1 MQRDGFACGEADIC
15 TVVRLISA
23 QALRQLQAEQPGQLG
38 QRHLSSHGLVDVAHI
53 MAHGASGGG
62 KGGTGGR
69 GGSDGGDGGK
79 NGGAGGGEH
88 ASQPPQMSQLHL
100 LVHGLVD
107 LSQKSVHGG
116 GGGGGAR
123 GDSMYNRLANAR
135 TSMSN
140 DNVVARHS
148 RAMRKSLGV

>member
-1 MQRDGFACGEADIC
+1 MAGCTPQTNSGARDGRPVVVALGALGIEALTTC
-15 TVVRLISA
+15 
-23 QALRQLQAEQPGQLG
+23 GQLG

-69 GGSDGGDGGK
+69 GGSEGGDGGK

-88 ASQPPQMSQLHL
+88 ASQPPQMPQLHL

-135 TSMSN
+135 TQCRMIMWL
-140 DNVVARHS
+140 
-148 RAMRKSLGV
+148 RAILVQCVKVLT